1 MACDAVR
8 VGSRDG
14 EGRRWASGEGLREEN
29 GRKTGKEDREKNGE
43 VGGDGGVS
51 SLYGKYFCPGF
62 VWETGGFGMETR
74 LRDNQT

>member
-1 MACDAVR
+1 MA
-8 VGSRDG
+8 
-14 EGRRWASGEGLREEN
+14 ERR
-29 GRKTGKEDREKNGE
+29 GKKDREKNGE
-43 VGGDGGVS
+43 VGGDVGVS